1 MGMNIKVGDDDD
13 DAPVMSEINVTPL
26 VDVMLVLLI
35 IFIVT
40 APLALSTVPLNL
52 PKAGLDEMGKPVDPL
67 VLSVDLQG
75 TFYFEE
81 NHRTSSFPEAE
92 LQGRLQESYKRYEH
106 FAKNEALKERF
117 PVVFIRAD
125 NATEYG
131 KVYAVIKKLAEVGFY
146 RVSLIS
152 EQPS

>member
-1 MGMNIKVGDDDD
+1 MGMNIKVGDDQEE
-13 DAPVMSEINVTPL
+13 AVMSEINVTPL

-40 APLALSTVPLNL
+40 APLALSVVPVTL
-52 PKAGLDEMGKPVDPL
+52 PKASLDEMGKPVDPL
-67 VLSVDLQG
+67 VLSMDLQG
-75 TFYFEE
+75 QFYFEE
-81 NHRTSSFPEAE
+81 NNKTSTFSEAE
-92 LQGRLQESYKRYEH
+92 LQGRLVEAYQRYEH
-106 FAKNEALKERF
+106 FTKNEATKERF

-131 KVYAVIKKLAEVGFY
+131 KVYAIIKKLAEVGFY

-152 EQPS
+152 EQPI